1 MVNPDKPIQIRD
13 VIAKTLLGVLPPD
26 ALDTFCAGARAE
38 RYEMPSLL
46 NPAGTPLANL
56 RLVVEGHIE
65 FIARNVG
72 GDEVSIGDISPGSW
86 ATWLG
91 CFADANQEHD
101 LYSSAGAC
109 YIVFSTQ
116 AVKQLCIAYPVLYP
130 RIMQE
135 IAVRTHQL
143 MEWTGQSV
151 LASPEQRMARL
162 IHLLARTQA
171 IGEFTGTLHATQ
183 TRLARLVRCSRQSA
197 NLLLGSLE
205 RRGLIRLA
213 YGKFEIPSMQRLVEF
228 SSLESAA

>member
-1 MVNPDKPIQIRD
+1 MVNPDKPLQIREI
-13 VIAKTLLGVLPPD
+13 IARTLFGVLPAD
-26 ALDTFCAGARAE
+26 ALDDFCSKARIE
-38 RYEMPSLL
+38 RYEIPSLL
-46 NPAGTPLANL
+46 SPAGEVLANI

-65 FIARNVG
+65 VIARSIG
-72 GDEVSIGDISPGSW
+72 GEEVSIADIGPGGW

-91 CFADANQEHD
+91 CFVDAKQTHD
-101 LYSSAGAC
+101 LCSSAPAC
-109 YIVFSTQ
+109 YIVFSSQT
-116 AVKQLCIAYPVLYP
+116 VKQLCAAHPVLYP
-130 RIMQE
+130 LIMEE

-171 IGEFTGTLHATQ
+171 IGEFAGTLHATQ
-183 TRLARLVRCSRQSA
+183 TRLARLARCSRQSA

-205 RRGLIRLA
+205 KRGLIRLA

-228 SSLESAA
+228 SSLHGTG